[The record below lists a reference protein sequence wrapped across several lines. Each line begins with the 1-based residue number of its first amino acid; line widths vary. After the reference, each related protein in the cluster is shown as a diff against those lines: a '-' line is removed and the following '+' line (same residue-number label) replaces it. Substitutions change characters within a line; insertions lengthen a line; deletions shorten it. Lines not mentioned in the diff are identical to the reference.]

1 MRAFFSP
8 KVSPWYIYVALAI
21 VEIRN
26 TWGLHRRAATGAR
39 MARRSRS
46 PGRSG
51 PGSGPAVRGVCGGPV
66 YGAFVARFRTSVERA
81 WHMRH
86 RGTVLSLSRIK
97 RPSASLARVW
107 APIPH
112 PTRTLTHFQHFQL
125 ARTPDK
131 KPPPSLLWVQGV

>member
-51 PGSGPAVRGVCGGPV
+51 SRGPRGVRRTSIW
-66 YGAFVARFRTSVERA
+66 RFRRAFSDFGRAGMAHATS
-81 WHMRH
+81 RH
-86 RGTVLSLSRIK
+86 RSVTFKDQAPFGFARESVGAH
-97 RPSASLARVW
+97 PASD
-107 APIPH
+107 H
-112 PTRTLTHFQHFQL
+112 TLTHFQHFQL